1 MLHLHLKAVKPEHI
15 SQAHINH
22 KREFPDTGAALAK
35 VLSLV
40 LASIYFLTENFIVS
54 LDCNS
59 CQERS

>member
-22 KREFPDTGAALAK
+22 KREFPDTGIALEK

-40 LASIYFLTENFIVS
+40 LASLYFLTEKFIV
-54 LDCNS
+54 
-59 CQERS
+59 